1 MGAGK
6 LRQGCRSGRESTARP
21 QDIFAVWGGTW
32 VGWVGPQDVNTG
44 KGCRTPP
51 HPMHTSPG
59 PGNPPPSLQRRTCWT
74 GSWTPAGAGG
84 GRAPRGVG
92 SQTSGHANSLHR
104 SSFPQSPEVGAGR
117 PAVGV
122 GGLPGEAQDSQQAT
136 GCQPSRGPS
145 CARRGRL
152 PRWTLLRLARGP
164 VDPGWT
170 VPQRGHS
177 RGVPVH
183 ADGAEAPGRA
193 GHAVG
198 GHYHVD
204 LLSKAVFTKRPQ
216 INHRSFHSKKPDNK
230 QIKPERMAP
239 MCQEPETAHTPRVPC
254 VRGSAQLPGQ
264 GWGLHPQGPALPRA
278 GFKVSTNTGQDGVG
292 PAA

>member
-59 PGNPPPSLQRRTCWT
+59 PGNPPPSLQRRTCWM

-193 GHAVG
+193 SHAVG
-198 GHYHVD
+198 GHYHMLICSVKPFLQKGLRSTIEAFTLRNQITSKLNLKEW
-204 LLSKAVFTKRPQ
+204 LLCVRNRKRPT
-216 INHRSFHSKKPDNK
+216 HPGCRVSGAAPSSPD
-230 QIKPERMAP
+230 RGGG
-239 MCQEPETAHTPRVPC
+239 CTPRAPPS
-254 VRGSAQLPGQ
+254 RG
-264 GWGLHPQGPALPRA
+264 RA
-278 GFKVSTNTGQDGVG
+278 SR
-292 PAA
+292 